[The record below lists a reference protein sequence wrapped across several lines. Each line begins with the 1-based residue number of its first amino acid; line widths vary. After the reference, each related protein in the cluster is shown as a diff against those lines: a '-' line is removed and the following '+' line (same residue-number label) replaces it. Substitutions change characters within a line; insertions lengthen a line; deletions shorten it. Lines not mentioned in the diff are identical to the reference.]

1 MSASPVGL
9 KGWLAIALI
18 GGAAACAGDA
28 TLARAPQVG
37 DPLPAFVFASLDGDS
52 VALADLAGSPVL
64 LNLWATWCP
73 PCRAE
78 IPFLQTIHEEFAPL
92 GLRVV
97 GISADNAGALGQ
109 VRDFLAEA
117 EVTYE
122 NLLDPRGESMEV
134 FRLLGLP
141 ATYLVDREG
150 NLALM
155 RTGPV
160 SEADEAF
167 MEALRTVTAPES
179 EGGG

>member
-1 MSASPVGL
+1 MNAPGAGRIRIGVAAL
-9 KGWLAIALI
+9 LLAT
-18 GGAAACAGDA
+18 AGCSEADY
-28 TLARAPQVG
+28 ARAPQVG
-37 DPLPAFVFASLDGDS
+37 DPVPELAFASLEGDS
-52 VALADLAGSPVL
+52 LALHELVGSPVL
-64 LNLWATWCP
+64 VNLWATWCP

-97 GISADNAGALGQ
+97 GISADNAGAFDQ
-109 VRDFLAEA
+109 VEEFLAEA

-141 ATYLVDREG
+141 ATYLFDREG
-150 NLALM
+150 TLVLT

-160 SEADEAF
+160 SEADEEFLGAIRSITG
-167 MEALRTVTAPES
+167 AQP

>member
-1 MSASPVGL
+1 MNRLPVAL
-9 KGWLAIALI
+9 KSWIAVTVACGVCAC
-18 GGAAACAGDA
+18 GGDGAP
-28 TLARAPQVG
+28 ARAPQVG
-37 DPLPAFVFASLDGDS
+37 DPLPALAFASLEGDS
-52 VALADLAGSPVL
+52 VAFAEFAGSPVL
-64 LNLWATWCP
+64 VNLWATWCP

-109 VRDFLAEA
+109 VEEFLAEVG
-117 EVTYE
+117 VTYE
-122 NLLDPRGESMEV
+122 NLLDPRGESMEA

-150 NLALM
+150 HLVLM

-167 MEALRTVTAPES
+167 MEAVRAITAPET
-179 EGGG
+179 EGDG